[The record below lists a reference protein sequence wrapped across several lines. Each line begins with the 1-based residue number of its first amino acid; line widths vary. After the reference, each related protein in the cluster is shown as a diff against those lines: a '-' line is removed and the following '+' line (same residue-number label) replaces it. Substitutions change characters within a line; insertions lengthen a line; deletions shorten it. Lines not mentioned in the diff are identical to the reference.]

1 MQEQIFRGL
10 LLRRGWVLLGCLLL
24 VAWLGAGLPR
34 LVFDNDYRMFFS
46 PENPQL
52 QAFEALQNT
61 YTKSDNLLFVLV
73 PRSGQVFSRD
83 SLAAVEALT
92 EQAWRIPYSLRVDS
106 LTNFQ
111 HSYAE
116 GDDLIVE
123 PLVEA
128 AAGLSDAELER
139 VRRIALAE
147 PLLLDRLIAP
157 DGTVTGVNVIVQ
169 LPGKRIDEVPKV
181 AASAR
186 ELAARME
193 RDFPQMEI
201 RLTGLVIMNNA
212 FPEAS
217 RADMQTLYPLM
228 FGIVLVTLALLLRS
242 VSATLATLLVVILMV
257 VATMGAAGRLGILLS
272 PATVTVPVILLTLGI
287 ADCVHVLINFLHRL
301 RDGLGRREA
310 MLDSLRINLEP
321 IFLTSLT
328 TAVGFLSLNFSEV
341 PPFRDLGNL
350 AAIGVG
356 LAYLLSVSFLPA
368 LMMFL
373 PLRAPRGDTPGNLSM
388 LRLAD
393 WVIRRRRLLLWGM
406 GGLTLLLIAQI
417 PRNELN
423 DQFVKYFD
431 QSFEFRR
438 DTDFA
443 TEHLT
448 GIYRVEYSFP
458 SGEPG
463 GINEPAYL
471 ERVEAFANW
480 YRVQPEVLHVSAL
493 TDIVKRLNR
502 NLHGDDPAWYR
513 LPESREL
520 AAQYLLLYEL
530 SLPFGLSL
538 NDQIDVDRSAT
549 RVGAILQNLT
559 TNQMLALEARAQA
572 WLRAHLPPGL
582 SAEGSSAAVIFSHIG
597 ARNIRA
603 MLKGAFFAMLLIA
616 AVLVIALRSLRIG
629 LLSMLPNLVPL
640 AMAFGLWGL
649 LVGQV
654 GLALSVVTGIT
665 LGIVVDDTVHFLS
678 KYLRARRELGKSVA
692 EAVRHAFATVG
703 TALWVTSL
711 VLVLGFSVLAL
722 SNFELNAGM
731 GLLTALT
738 IALALAADFLLLPA
752 LLLQFGGKS
761 EEITGPAA

>member
-1 MQEQIFRGL
+1 MQEQVFRRLL
-10 LLRRGWVLLGCLLL
+10 LLRGWVVVGCMLA

-61 YTKSDNLLFVLV
+61 YTKNDNLLFVLV
-73 PRSGQVFSRD
+73 PRSGEVFSRD

-128 AAGLSDAELER
+128 AAGLSDPELER

-147 PLLLDRLIAP
+147 PLLRERLIAP
-157 DGTVTGVNVIVQ
+157 DGAVTGVNVVVE
-169 LPGKRIDEVPKV
+169 LPGERIDEVPRV

-193 RDFPQMEI
+193 QAFPEVEI
-201 RLTGLVIMNNA
+201 RLTGLLIMNNA
-212 FPEAS
+212 FPEAA

-228 FGIVLVTLALLLRS
+228 FGVVLVTLALLLRS
-242 VSATLATLLVVILMV
+242 LSATLATLLVVSLMV
-257 VATMGAAGRLGILLS
+257 VATLGAAGWLGIRLS

-287 ADCVHVLINFLHRL
+287 ADCVHVLVNFLHRL
-301 RDGLGRREA
+301 RDGLDRRDA
-310 MLDSLRINLEP
+310 MLASLRINLEP

-328 TAVGFLSLNFSEV
+328 TAIGFLSLNFSEV
-341 PPFRDLGNL
+341 PPFRDLGNM

-356 LAYLLSVSFLPA
+356 LAFLLSVSFLPA
-368 LMMFL
+368 LMMYL
-373 PLRAPRGDTPGNLSM
+373 PLGTPRDDASGNLAM
-388 LRLAD
+388 LRLAE
-393 WVIRRRRLLLWGM
+393 WVIGRHRILLWGM
-406 GGLTLLLIAQI
+406 GGLALLLIAQI

-423 DQFVKYFD
+423 DEFVKYFD

-438 DTDFA
+438 DTDFT
-443 TEHLT
+443 TERLT

-471 ERVEAFANW
+471 RRLGAFADW
-480 YRVQPEVLHVSAL
+480 YRAQPEVLHVSAL

-502 NLHGDDPAWYR
+502 NLHGDDPVWYR
-513 LPESREL
+513 LPETREL

-530 SLPFGLSL
+530 SLPFGLAL
-538 NDQIDVDRSAT
+538 TDQIDVDRSAT
-549 RVGAILQNLT
+549 RVSVILRNLT
-559 TNQMLALEARAQA
+559 TNQMLDLEARAQD

-582 SAEGSSAAVIFSHIG
+582 SVEGSSAAVIFSHIG

-603 MLKGAFFAMLLIA
+603 MLKGAFFAMLLIS
-616 AVLVIALRSLRIG
+616 AVLVVALRSVRIG
-629 LLSMLPNLVPL
+629 LLSMLPNLAPL

-654 GLALSVVTGIT
+654 GLALSVVTGMT

-678 KYLRARRELGKSVA
+678 KYLRARREEGKAVA
-692 EAVRHAFATVG
+692 DAVRHAFATVG

-711 VLVLGFSVLAL
+711 VLVLGFLVLAL

-752 LLLQFGGKS
+752 LLLQFGGKNEDNS
-761 EEITGPAA
+761 GPAA

>member
-1 MQEQIFRGL
+1 MQEQVFRRLL
-10 LLRRGWVLLGCLLL
+10 LLRGWVVVGCLLS

-61 YTKSDNLLFVLV
+61 YTKNDNLLFVLV

-92 EQAWRIPYSLRVDS
+92 EQAWSIPYSLRVDS

-128 AAGLSDAELER
+128 AAGLTDAELER
-139 VRRIALAE
+139 VRPIALAE
-147 PLLLDRLIAP
+147 PLLRDRLIAP
-157 DGTVTGVNVIVQ
+157 DGAVTGVNVIVE
-169 LPGKRIDEVPKV
+169 LPGERMDEVPQV

-193 RDFPQMEI
+193 QAFPEVEI
-201 RLTGLVIMNNA
+201 RLTGLLIMNNA
-212 FPEAS
+212 FPEAA

-228 FGIVLVTLALLLRS
+228 FAVVLVTLALLLRS
-242 VSATLATLLVVILMV
+242 LSATLATLLVVILMV
-257 VATMGAAGRLGILLS
+257 VATLGAAGWLGIRLS

-287 ADCVHVLINFLHRL
+287 ADCVHVLVNFLHRL
-301 RDGLGRREA
+301 RDGLGRRDA
-310 MLDSLRINLEP
+310 MLASLRINLEP

-328 TAVGFLSLNFSEV
+328 TAIGFLSLNFSEV
-341 PPFRDLGNL
+341 PPFRDLGNM

-356 LAYLLSVSFLPA
+356 LAFLLSISFLPA
-368 LMMFL
+368 LMMYL
-373 PLRAPRGDTPGNLSM
+373 PLGTPRDDSPGNSAM
-388 LRLAD
+388 LRLAE
-393 WVIRRRRLLLWGM
+393 WVIGRRRILLWGM
-406 GGLTLLLIAQI
+406 GGLALLLIAQI

-423 DQFVKYFD
+423 DEFVKYFD

-438 DTDFA
+438 DTDFT

-471 ERVEAFANW
+471 QRLEAFASW

-502 NLHGDDPAWYR
+502 NLHGDDPVWYR

-538 NDQIDVDRSAT
+538 TDQIDVARSAT
-549 RVGAILQNLT
+549 RVSVILRNLT
-559 TNQMLALEARAQA
+559 TNQMLDLEARAQD
-572 WLRAHLPPGL
+572 WLRANLPPGL
-582 SAEGSSAAVIFSHIG
+582 AAEGSSAAVIFAHIG

-603 MLKGAFFAMLLIA
+603 MLKGAFFAMLLIS
-616 AVLVIALRSLRIG
+616 AVLVVALRSLRIG

-640 AMAFGLWGL
+640 AMAFGLWGM

-654 GLALSVVTGIT
+654 GLALSVVTGMT

-678 KYLRARRELGKSVA
+678 KYLRARREQGKSVA
-692 EAVRHAFATVG
+692 DALRHAFSTVG

-711 VLVLGFSVLAL
+711 VLVLGFLVLAL

-752 LLLQFGGKS
+752 LLLQFGGKN
-761 EEITGPAA
+761 EETTGPAA

>member
-1 MQEQIFRGL
+1 
-10 LLRRGWVLLGCLLL
+10 
-24 VAWLGAGLPR
+24 
-34 LVFDNDYRMFFS
+34 
-46 PENPQL
+46 
-52 QAFEALQNT
+52 
-61 YTKSDNLLFVLV
+61 
-73 PRSGQVFSRD
+73 
-83 SLAAVEALT
+83 
-92 EQAWRIPYSLRVDS
+92 
-106 LTNFQ
+106 
-111 HSYAE
+111 
-116 GDDLIVE
+116 
-123 PLVEA
+123 
-128 AAGLSDAELER
+128 
-139 VRRIALAE
+139 
-147 PLLLDRLIAP
+147 
-157 DGTVTGVNVIVQ
+157 
-169 LPGKRIDEVPKV
+169 
-181 AASAR
+181 
-186 ELAARME
+186 
-193 RDFPQMEI
+193 
-201 RLTGLVIMNNA
+201 
-212 FPEAS
+212 
-217 RADMQTLYPLM
+217 
-228 FGIVLVTLALLLRS
+228 
-242 VSATLATLLVVILMV
+242 
-257 VATMGAAGRLGILLS
+257 
-272 PATVTVPVILLTLGI
+272 
-287 ADCVHVLINFLHRL
+287 
-301 RDGLGRREA
+301 
-310 MLDSLRINLEP
+310 
-321 IFLTSLT
+321 
-328 TAVGFLSLNFSEV
+328 
-341 PPFRDLGNL
+341 
-350 AAIGVG
+350 
-356 LAYLLSVSFLPA
+356 
-368 LMMFL
+368 
-373 PLRAPRGDTPGNLSM
+373 M

-752 LLLQFGGKS
+752 LLLEFGGKI